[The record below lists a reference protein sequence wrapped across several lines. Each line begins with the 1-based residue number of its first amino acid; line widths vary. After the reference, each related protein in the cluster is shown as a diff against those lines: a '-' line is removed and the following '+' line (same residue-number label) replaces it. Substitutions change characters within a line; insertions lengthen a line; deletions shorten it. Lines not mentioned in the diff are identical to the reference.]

1 MDRKTHQLIQSCYET
16 VVAPGTWPKFLQQ
29 LTEAMDAKGCLIFE
43 IDHSDR
49 EIRVPLFNEAFQ
61 GELLNAYMSLFA
73 GFEQKEQSRFDTI
86 AASDDRIEL
95 VRDQQ
100 LFDHED
106 ARKSQANVQALGNFG
121 IGYRAFAL
129 LDKDNRSRY
138 RFSIQQS
145 GRHGALSEGEERML
159 QNILPHMAKAL
170 QLGRPFVEREA
181 SHEGLLTA
189 MSQLG
194 VGIAILDAQGR
205 EAFANTEHHRQCEAF
220 DTFRKTPGGHL
231 QMNANGDSVRLN
243 RLLGDMLAHGGF
255 GARPRREAIP
265 FEGGGQLGAI
275 CLEISPRPEGG
286 AILYSYDTTRP
297 ISVDAGILRQVYGL
311 TDAET
316 EVLTLA
322 AEGLTNPEIAER
334 RGRSAATINVQLK
347 SLLAKT
353 DCANRTQLARLMLN
367 FGAKTCP
374 V

>member
-1 MDRKTHQLIQSCYET
+1 MDRETHQLIQSCYET
-16 VVAPGTWPKFLQQ
+16 VVVPGSWPKFLQQ

-43 IDHSDR
+43 IDHTDS
-49 EIRVPLFNEAFQ
+49 EIHVPLFNEAFQ
-61 GELLNAYMSLFA
+61 AELLDAYMSLFA
-73 GFEQKEQSRFDTI
+73 GFERNEQLRFNEI
-86 AASDDRIEL
+86 AAAEDRIEL

-106 ARKSQANVQALGNFG
+106 TRTSQANVQALGNFG

-145 GRHGALSEGEERML
+145 RRHGALSEAEERML

-189 MSQLG
+189 MSKLG
-194 VGIAILDAQGR
+194 IGIAILDARGR
-205 EAFANTEHHRQCEAF
+205 EVFANDEHSRQCDVL
-220 DTFRKTPGGHL
+220 DTFHKTSEGHL
-231 QMNANGDSVRLN
+231 RMNANGDSVRLN
-243 RLLGDMLAHGGF
+243 RLLGDMLAHGAF

-265 FEGGGQLGAI
+265 FDGGGQLGAI

-286 AILYSYDTTRP
+286 VILYSYDTTRP
-297 ISVDAGILRQVYGL
+297 ISVDAGILRQVFGL

-316 EVLTLA
+316 EVLTLV
-322 AEGLTNPEIAER
+322 AEGFTNPEIAER

-367 FGAKTCP
+367 FGAKTRLT
-374 V
+374 